1 MVMKKFVT
9 KLCTIALFL
18 MTIDSLIAMQTA
30 VNNPSIRFENDNA
43 RQDMAWAIDS
53 VSLKSVEP
61 LVTLQAALDNKVS
74 PNIVTQGGETPLL
87 VLIKRRAPNLLILV
101 DQLIAAGADLN
112 KADSN
117 RITPLMSAAM
127 TNNAAIVQK
136 LLDKGADSQ
145 AKTVD
150 NKTALDLARDYN
162 AVDAA
167 EVLKK
172 WKAAKDQKGIFL
184 ELETPEFL
192 NKP

>member
-1 MVMKKFVT
+1 MKKFVT